1 MQLRLA
7 RFRLEMRLAWLRL
20 GLRLSRLRGIRS
32 KLAD

>member
-20 GLRLSRLRGIRS
+20 GLRLSRQRGIRS